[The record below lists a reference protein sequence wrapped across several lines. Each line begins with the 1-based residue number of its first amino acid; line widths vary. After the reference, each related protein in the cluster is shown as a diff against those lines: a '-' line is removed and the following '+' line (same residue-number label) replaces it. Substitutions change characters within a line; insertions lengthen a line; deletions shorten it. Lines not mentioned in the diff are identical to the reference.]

1 MHAKLDFFK
10 NQTHKN
16 MRQFQFTKLD
26 ESKRAGVGF
35 VQKKNGGN

>member
-1 MHAKLDFFK
+1 
-10 NQTHKN
+10 

-35 VQKKNGGN
+35 VQEKKKMEVIKPRQ